1 MLYTHAAAALIAL
14 AVGFGGGW
22 KVQAWRWGAA
32 DAERLALEAKGAEQA
47 RAAERR
53 QHVDVLEA
61 VNASKRREQT
71 ARAAA
76 DGARTELDGLRVD
89 LATAQQHMPS
99 AAPAACLE
107 RVATLSAVFES
118 CAATLEGLAG
128 KADRIN
134 SDRLMLREAWPKLY
148 GP

>member
-1 MLYTHAAAALIAL
+1 MLYTHVAVATVAL

-32 DAERLALEAKGAEQA
+32 DAERLRLEAQGEQQT

-61 VNASKRREQT
+61 INEAKRREQT

-76 DGARTELDGLRVD
+76 DGARTELDGLRID
-89 LATAQQHMPS
+89 LATAQQHMPG
-99 AAPAACLE
+99 AAPAACIE
-107 RVATLSAVFES
+107 RTATLSAVFEQ
-118 CAATLEGLAG
+118 CAAALEGLAG
-128 KADRIN
+128 KAQRHADDAVTRG
-134 SDRLMLREAWPKLY
+134 DAWPK
-148 GP
+148 

>member
-76 DGARTELDGLRVD
+76 DDARSELDGLRGD
-89 LATAQQHMPS
+89 LASAQQHLPGTT
-99 AAPAACLE
+99 PAACVE
-107 RVATLSAVFES
+107 RVATLSSVFEQ
-118 CAATLEGLAG
+118 CAAALEGLAG
-128 KADRIN
+128 KAQRHADDAVTRG
-134 SDRLMLREAWPKLY
+134 DAWPR
-148 GP
+148 